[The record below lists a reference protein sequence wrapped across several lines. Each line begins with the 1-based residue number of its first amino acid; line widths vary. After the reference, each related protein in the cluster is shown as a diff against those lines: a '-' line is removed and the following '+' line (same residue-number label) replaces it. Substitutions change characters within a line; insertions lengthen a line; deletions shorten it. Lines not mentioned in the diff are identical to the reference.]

1 MVAHVMAI
9 EAPIYEDLLV
19 DRIARAH
26 GQQRSGWQIRRCV
39 LAALP
44 VGSASL
50 DEGDGRKVVWADA
63 ASAARVVPFRADAGG
78 ARGHGDVPI
87 RELAS
92 IAVPLV
98 RLRMDDESILRR
110 MAETVQVG
118 RLREAT
124 RSRMLAALAI
134 AKGAGPE

>member
-1 MVAHVMAI
+1 
-9 EAPIYEDLLV
+9 L
-19 DRIARAH
+19 
-26 GQQRSGWQIRRCV
+26 
-39 LAALP
+39 
-44 VGSASL
+44 
-50 DEGDGRKVVWADA
+50 ADA
-63 ASAARVVPFRADAGG
+63 ASAARVVPFRADAGAG
-78 ARGHGDVPI
+78 RGHGDVPI

-92 IAVPLV
+92 IAVSLV

-134 AKGAGPE
+134 AKRAAPE